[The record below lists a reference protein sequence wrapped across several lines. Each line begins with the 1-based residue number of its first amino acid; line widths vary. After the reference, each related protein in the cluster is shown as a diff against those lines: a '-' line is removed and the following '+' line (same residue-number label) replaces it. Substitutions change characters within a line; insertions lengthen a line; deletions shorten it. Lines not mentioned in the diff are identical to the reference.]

1 MNLILMMK
9 RKRIGTIT
17 GSHSQSKSLNRHR
30 NLYSACAKFAAF
42 KDNRS
47 GPLQCTFSYFFL
59 VPVLTGSG
67 FSFMTVLLCSR
78 PRCHFQRPKRW
89 GRC

>member
-9 RKRIGTIT
+9 RKCIGTIT
-17 GSHSQSKSLNRHR
+17 ESHSQAKSLNRHR
-30 NLYSACAKFAAF
+30 NLSSACAKCAAF
-42 KDNRS
+42 KNNRS

-67 FSFMTVLLCSR
+67 FSLMSCLCLAM
-78 PRCHFQRPKRW
+78 QQT
-89 GRC
+89 